1 MDIEDRLKRLQSLFT
16 YALSG
21 AVAAKARYLALRG
34 DLGATPAAAAR
45 AKMAWQQLEA
55 RKTAIISRMV
65 ALEELEQLE
74 RWKLPKTQR
83 RRSERSHEST
93 PPEIRHCAAGDS
105 GADRGARAQAGTLTG
120 EGRSALVLVAAFR
133 HVRW

>member
-1 MDIEDRLKRLQSLFT
+1 VDIEDRLKRLQMLFS

-34 DLGATPAAAAR
+34 DLSSTPAAIAR

-65 ALEELEQLE
+65 ALEELDQLATMELLEVQEQD
-74 RWKLPKTQR
+74 
-83 RRSERSHEST
+83 
-93 PPEIRHCAAGDS
+93 AA
-105 GADRGARAQAGTLTG
+105 
-120 EGRSALVLVAAFR
+120 
-133 HVRW
+133 

>member
-1 MDIEDRLKRLQSLFT
+1 VDIEDRLKRLQSLFS

-34 DLGATPAAAAR
+34 DLSSTPAAIAR

-65 ALEELEQLE
+65 ALEELDQPGTMEPLEVQEQD
-74 RWKLPKTQR
+74 
-83 RRSERSHEST
+83 
-93 PPEIRHCAAGDS
+93 AA
-105 GADRGARAQAGTLTG
+105 
-120 EGRSALVLVAAFR
+120 
-133 HVRW
+133 

>member
-16 YALSG
+16 HALSG

-34 DLGATPAAAAR
+34 DLSSTPVAIAR

-65 ALEELEQLE
+65 ALEELDQLATLEPLEVQEQN
-74 RWKLPKTQR
+74 
-83 RRSERSHEST
+83 
-93 PPEIRHCAAGDS
+93 AA
-105 GADRGARAQAGTLTG
+105 
-120 EGRSALVLVAAFR
+120 
-133 HVRW
+133 

>member
-34 DLGATPAAAAR
+34 DPSSTPAAIAR

-65 ALEELEQLE
+65 ALEELEQL
-74 RWKLPKTQR
+74 
-83 RRSERSHEST
+83 
-93 PPEIRHCAAGDS
+93 AALEPLQVREQD
-105 GADRGARAQAGTLTG
+105 
-120 EGRSALVLVAAFR
+120 AA
-133 HVRW
+133 